1 MGRKKPEKKSEK
13 IERIREREWMKEKK
27 TSFSLDAPYT
37 GYKKPFIGFTI
48 WTPITHFKDE

>member
-37 GYKKPFIGFTI
+37 SIRNLL
-48 WTPITHFKDE
+48 